1 MATTTAK
8 QRTVHPMSY
17 YLEMVKDM
25 DDSQKL
31 ELVKNS
37 CGSVLQLHK

>member
-1 MATTTAK
+1 
-8 QRTVHPMSY
+8 MSY

>member
-1 MATTTAK
+1 
-8 QRTVHPMSY
+8 MSY

-37 CGSVLQLHK
+37 CGIISG